1 MSIPGFDWY
10 NANLMAASTIDLRQF
25 LGREPERLSLAERE
39 ALSGK
44 WIAMEMYTPQTLPL
58 RRIEAIGDSVADCV
72 RQLTERGLDARR
84 FEFESLRW
92 PYV

>member
-1 MSIPGFDWY
+1 
-10 NANLMAASTIDLRQF
+10 MAAAADLRRF

-44 WIAMEMYTPQTLPL
+44 WIALEIYTPQTLPL
-58 RRIEAIGDSVADCV
+58 RRIEAIGESVADCA
-72 RQLTERGLDARR
+72 RQLNERGLDPRR

-92 PYV
+92 PYA